1 VIPSHLP
8 AGLGWRHSASMNKH
22 RLSIA
27 DNQTLERGDRASEG
41 LQRVEVITGVGR
53 RRRWTVEAK
62 ARIVQES
69 RQPSA
74 VVSEVARRH
83 GLSPQQLFGWR
94 RDARGDLANGGDDAC
109 GLPRPTATPF
119 VPIVVTTA
127 ADHPDVAGIAAGGG
141 QIEIAIAGVL
151 IRLRGE
157 FDARLLRAVLQA
169 VRATS

>member
-1 VIPSHLP
+1 
-8 AGLGWRHSASMNKH
+8 MNKH

-27 DNQTLERGDRASEG
+27 DNQTLERGERASEG

-62 ARIVQES
+62 ARIIQES
-69 RQPSA
+69 RQPGV

-94 RDARGDLANGGDDAC
+94 RDARGDLADGGDDAC

-119 VPIVVTTA
+119 VPIVVSTA
-127 ADHPDVAGIAAGGG
+127 ADHPDDVAGIAVGGG
-141 QIEIAIAGVL
+141 QIEIAIAGAL

-157 FDARLLRAVLQA
+157 FDARMLRAVLQA

>member
-1 VIPSHLP
+1 
-8 AGLGWRHSASMNKH
+8 MNKH

-27 DNQTLERGDRASEG
+27 DNQTLERGERASEG

-69 RQPSA
+69 RQPGA

-94 RDARGDLANGGDDAC
+94 RDARGDLADGGDTC

-119 VPIVVTTA
+119 VPIVVATA
-127 ADHPDVAGIAAGGG
+127 ADHPEEVAGIAAGGG
-141 QIEIAIAGVL
+141 EIEIAIAGVL
-151 IRLRGE
+151 IRLRGGFE
-157 FDARLLRAVLQA
+157 ARTLRVVLQA

>member
-1 VIPSHLP
+1 
-8 AGLGWRHSASMNKH
+8 MNKH
-22 RLSIA
+22 RLGKT
-27 DNQTLERGDRASEG
+27 DNPTTERGEGSPEG
-41 LQRVEVITGVGR
+41 LQRIEVITGVGR
-53 RRRWTVEAK
+53 RRRWSPEAK

-69 RQPSA
+69 RQPGA

-94 RDARGDLANGGDDAC
+94 RDARGDLANDGDDAC

-119 VPIVVTTA
+119 VPIVVSTA
-127 ADHPDVAGIAAGGG
+127 ADHPDDVAGIAAGGG

-151 IRLRGE
+151 IRLRCE
-157 FDARLLRAVLQA
+157 FDARTLRAVLRA

>member
-1 VIPSHLP
+1 
-8 AGLGWRHSASMNKH
+8 MNKH

-27 DNQTLERGDRASEG
+27 DNQTLERGERASEG

-69 RQPSA
+69 RQPGA

-94 RDARGDLANGGDDAC
+94 RDARGDLADGGDDAC
-109 GLPRPTATPF
+109 GLPRPTATLF
-119 VPIVVTTA
+119 VPIVVATA
-127 ADHPDVAGIAAGGG
+127 ADHPDDVAGIAAGGG

-157 FDARLLRAVLQA
+157 FDARMLRAVLQA

>member
-1 VIPSHLP
+1 
-8 AGLGWRHSASMNKH
+8 MNKH

-27 DNQTLERGDRASEG
+27 DNQTLERGERASEG

-53 RRRWTVEAK
+53 RRRWAPEAK

-69 RQPSA
+69 RQPGA

-94 RDARGDLANGGDDAC
+94 REARGDLADGGDDAC

-119 VPIVVTTA
+119 VPIVVSTA
-127 ADHPDVAGIAAGGG
+127 ADHPDDVADIAAGGG

-151 IRLRGE
+151 IRLRGG
-157 FDARLLRAVLQA
+157 FDARMLSVVLQA

>member
-1 VIPSHLP
+1 
-8 AGLGWRHSASMNKH
+8 MNKH

-27 DNQTLERGDRASEG
+27 DNQTLERGERASEG

-69 RQPSA
+69 RQPGA

-94 RDARGDLANGGDDAC
+94 RDARGDLADGGDDAC

-119 VPIVVTTA
+119 VPIVVATA
-127 ADHPDVAGIAAGGG
+127 ADHPDDVAGIAAGGG

-151 IRLRGE
+151 IRLRGGFE
-157 FDARLLRAVLQA
+157 ARTLRVVLQA

>member
-1 VIPSHLP
+1 MS
-8 AGLGWRHSASMNKH
+8 KH
-22 RLSIA
+22 RLGIA
-27 DNQTLERGDRASEG
+27 DDQTLERGERTLEG

-53 RRRWTVEAK
+53 RRRWTPEAK

-69 RQPSA
+69 RQPDA

-94 RDARGDLANGGDDAC
+94 REARGDLADGGDDAF

-119 VPIVVTTA
+119 VPIVVATA
-127 ADHPDVAGIAAGGG
+127 ADHPEEVAGIAAGGG

-151 IRLRGE
+151 IRLHGG
-157 FDARLLRAVLQA
+157 FDARTLRVVLQA